1 MHELFD
7 ENFIQNSKF
16 PILSRILVEI
26 CPNKKQIIM
35 YFNLSKTIL
44 GLGVLVLGVQ
54 ANAQET
60 VITANELPK
69 TAQNFIA
76 KNFSGQKVSHAIKD
90 AGMISTD
97 YEVVLDNGT
106 KIEFDGDGNW
116 EEVDSKNDTAIPTG
130 FISKKIT
137 SYVSKNFP
145 TQKIS
150 KIEKDNRKFE
160 VELTSGLDLEFNSN
174 GDFLRIDD

>member
-1 MHELFD
+1 MNL
-7 ENFIQNSKF
+7 N
-16 PILSRILVEI
+16 
-26 CPNKKQIIM
+26 
-35 YFNLSKTIL
+35 FNLSKVVLAL
-44 GLGVLVLGVQ
+44 GFFAFGVQ

-60 VITANELPK
+60 AITTNELPK
-69 TAQNFIA
+69 TAQSFLA
-76 KNFSGQKVSHAIKD
+76 KNFAGQKAIQIIKD
-90 AGMISTD
+90 KGMVSTD
-97 YEVVLDNGT
+97 YEVRLNNGT

-130 FISKKIT
+130 FISNKIT

-160 VELTSGLDLEFNSN
+160 VELTSGLDLEFSRN